1 MFFPEGTMKKTFS
14 ITNLDCEVCASKM
27 EAGISKLEGVNS
39 AKISFVT
46 QKLVLDANDDVFDSI
61 VEKAKEICKKV
72 HRSTELVAR

>member
-14 ITNLDCEVCASKM
+14 ITNLDCAVCASKM

-72 HRSTELVAR
+72 HRSTELVAH